1 MENLKSRAATSQW
14 ITNLSSICRCGIGND
29 CMRLRMRVNVRNRNA
44 MYAKTKQFA
53 FRAII
58 LFDSRWSTR
67 PVDSNESENSRLS
80 FDRFTRD
87 SSVGRARATPVG
99 SFQLRKFEVERSVG
113 GTCWSAA
120 RSLLS
125 RLPFIAIRLLGHLD
139 HVIHVASV
147 GGRHFARARES
158 TSFDI
163 NIGDTRRVYSGFPRY
178 FPEPGTL
185 LHLDVVTIAIS
196 THGTVHC
203 RSSLDRSSSSF
214 SISLSLSPLSLL
226 LTELDLLVAR
236 RRFA

>member
-1 MENLKSRAATSQW
+1 M
-14 ITNLSSICRCGIGND
+14 
-29 CMRLRMRVNVRNRNA
+29 
-44 MYAKTKQFA
+44 
-53 FRAII
+53 
-58 LFDSRWSTR
+58 
-67 PVDSNESENSRLS
+67 DSNESENSRLS

-87 SSVGRARATPVG
+87 SRVVPLDERAPPVG
-99 SFQLRKFEVERSVG
+99 SFQLRKFEVETSVG

-120 RSLLS
+120 RLLLR

-163 NIGDTRRVYSGFPRY
+163 NIGDTRQVYSGFPRY

-196 THGTVHC
+196 THGIVHC
-203 RSSLDRSSSSF
+203 RSSLDRSSSSSSF
-214 SISLSLSPLSLL
+214 STFLSLSLPSVSSFNRTRSPRHSSTFCLAVQALPRPCHRENSSVISHGP
-226 LTELDLLVAR
+226 TRTPA
-236 RRFA
+236 